1 MLSHALTRPRPRPL
15 PAPQRRVPIVLDDI
29 LVDMEVGT
37 GAVKI
42 TPAHDP
48 NDYEVRARAGE
59 GARDTPSRDDVV
71 ARAVSSRARA
81 RARRS
86 ASGTTCP

>member
-1 MLSHALTRPRPRPL
+1 MPGVTPERRIPL
-15 PAPQRRVPIVLDDI
+15 ITDTYVQ
-29 LVDMEVGT
+29 MEFGT
-37 GAVKI
+37 GALKI